1 MTGGAMLALP
11 ELLRMLADAGAAL
24 RLSGDAVQVKGT
36 LPERVAEA
44 AAERRLCLRAVLLL
58 ADLDGLGP
66 VLGPTDLRTLA
77 ERIAAE
83 DAELAGAVWVNAR
96 AVPEVSGLNHNPR

>member
-11 ELLRMLADAGAAL
+11 DLLRLLADAGAAV

-36 LPERVAEA
+36 LPEGLAEA

-66 VLGPTDLRTLA
+66 VLGPADLRALA
-77 ERIAAE
+77 GRIAAE
-83 DAELAGAVWVNAR
+83 DAAIAEAR
-96 AVPEVSGLNHNPR
+96 RVVVRPGPIVPGYNGNPR

>member
-1 MTGGAMLALP
+1 MLALP
-11 ELLRMLADAGAAL
+11 DLLRLLADAGAAV
-24 RLSGDAVQVKGT
+24 RLSGDAVQVKGM
-36 LPERVAEA
+36 LPEKVAEA

-83 DAELAGAVWVNAR
+83 DAEIAGAEWFVVRPGPNVHR
-96 AVPEVSGLNHNPR
+96 HNGNPR